1 MVDVDEWPYD
11 DDDDDDQ
18 LLVPAFGVVDD
29 VTTPQAAWKLFRKE
43 NLKEDAPLQRVFI
56 SRMDGVDELRREI
69 MGVYKNPNTNLS
81 AGLKVRFEEEDAVG
95 CGPVREFLSIGVK
108 IIEDGISSSGSK
120 RVLFFEGEMD
130 HRLPVHNQSLRST
143 GTFKALGR
151 MLGHSILH
159 GGPGL
164 NGVSEAMKS
173 YIASD
178 NDRRDPQALHV
189 PITLKDVPDIE
200 LREMIEEVKMVS
212 FKIIMYID
220 CIMYLVHIHTVF
232 SIY

>member
-1 MVDVDEWPYD
+1 
-11 DDDDDDQ
+11 
-18 LLVPAFGVVDD
+18 
-29 VTTPQAAWKLFRKE
+29 
-43 NLKEDAPLQRVFI
+43 
-56 SRMDGVDELRREI
+56 
-69 MGVYKNPNTNLS
+69 MGVYKNQNTNLR

-95 CGPVREFLSIGVK
+95 GGPVREFLSIGVK

-120 RVLFFEGEMD
+120 RVLY
-130 HRLPVHNQSLRST
+130 NQSLRST

-178 NDRRDPQALHV
+178 NDRCDPQALHV

-212 FKIIMYID
+212 FKILMYID
-220 CIMYLVHIHTVF
+220 CIMYLVHIHTIF